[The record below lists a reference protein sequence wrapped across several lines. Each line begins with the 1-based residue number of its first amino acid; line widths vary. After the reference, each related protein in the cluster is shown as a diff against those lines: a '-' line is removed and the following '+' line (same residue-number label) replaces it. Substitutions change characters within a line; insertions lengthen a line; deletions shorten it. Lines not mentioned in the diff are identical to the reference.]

1 MKELGEK
8 EEQQPEWIRLLTLI
22 FLLVLQ
28 NSIRLP
34 GRIG

>member
-1 MKELGEK
+1 MKNRK
-8 EEQQPEWIRLLTLI
+8 EEQQPGGIRLLTLI

-34 GRIG
+34 ERIGW